1 MGWTYNTVDPN
12 APTTAPTII
21 AVGGTFS
28 ALSLIVVCLRMYV
41 RKFMINAVAI
51 DDYAIVITWVSCWP
65 LNTSQFL
72 LTVPSSV
79 LLDFWLSRHCV
90 RFRSVVVTYF
100 RLSIFRDK
108 MGPWS
113 EESRRYA
120 EWKLFQFWVGKY
132 WSRAQS
138 FMFFAYIK
146 SFNFA
151 VLLCMQYK

>member
-79 LLDFWLSRHCV
+79 LLDF
-90 RFRSVVVTYF
+90 
-100 RLSIFRDK
+100 
-108 MGPWS
+108 
-113 EESRRYA
+113 
-120 EWKLFQFWVGKY
+120 
-132 WSRAQS
+132 
-138 FMFFAYIK
+138 
-146 SFNFA
+146 
-151 VLLCMQYK
+151 